1 MLFQKMLLLLSER
14 GYIFRKEIF
23 LIEEKPV
30 LLENETVPRFTSC
43 YGTN

>member
-30 LLENETVPRFTSC
+30 LLENETVPRFTSY